1 MTLASFCPVISCF
14 NGMPFSALQ
23 GKRYKV
29 TLLILLQGGGN
40 WVQSA
45 LPHAVFDSAI
55 RPLKSVSVL
64 LKSQPSLSLLGCSM
78 PLSSHVLETAGVTM
92 FIVRLWNLF

>member
-14 NGMPFSALQ
+14 NGMPFSASQ

-29 TLLILLQGGGN
+29 TLLILLPGGWN

-45 LPHAVFDSAI
+45 LPHAVFDLAI
-55 RPLKSVSVL
+55 RPLKSASVL
-64 LKSQPSLSLLGCSM
+64 LKSQHPLSLLG
-78 PLSSHVLETAGVTM
+78 
-92 FIVRLWNLF
+92 